1 MNRKKLL
8 LMMASVETMITFIAT
23 MLFLKGIMRLPVFMV
38 VLIAMGVVST
48 ALVWAI
54 IKKGNP

>member
-1 MNRKKLL
+1 
-8 LMMASVETMITFIAT
+8 MMASVETMITFIAT

-38 VLIAMGVVST
+38 VLIAMGVVSA